1 MFRGAGIQN
10 ALDKAFGVI
19 CAGAHRDIRIGNW
32 TEDIEN
38 SADSFEV
45 FIYCLVADAGNI
57 IGLENDV
64 AVGTDMNHTADSLQ
78 ARAFPSP

>member
-10 ALDKAFGVI
+10 ALDKACGVVY
-19 CAGAHRDIRIGNW
+19 ARAYRNIRIGNW
-32 TEDIEN
+32 AEDIED

-45 FIYCLVADAGNI
+45 FIGGLVADAGNI
-57 IGLENDV
+57 IGFENDV
-64 AVGTDMNHTADSLQ
+64 AVGTDVEYTADSLQ